1 MVFKSTLFSFSSDR
15 TTTTRATSHDQ
26 IHDAPRAMQGD
37 DDHPPREVDHRGDGP
52 GRWRDIDYLLLRPG
66 RFAGPGFEPGED
78 VKTLLHDHVKLLV
91 VGAGGLGCE
100 LLKDLG
106 LSGFKDIHVIDM
118 DTIDVSNLNRQFLF
132 RDQDVGKSKAICA
145 AEAIERRISGCK
157 VTPHHCR
164 IEDKPDEWYQQFHVL
179 VMGLDSIEARSYL
192 NAVACGFLE
201 FDENDE
207 VIRET
212 IKPMVDGGTEVRRPK
227 KTVSRRSKRP
237 FVSRGSFLL
246 TRRSVPSFSRKHRAG
261 FQRPREG
268 HIPRDHAVLRVHAVV
283 VPTPEGVPAV
293 HHRGDAAVRRALRGV
308 RAADSVGEGAAER
321 NLRRGRSRARRVGV
335 RARENSR
342 GGARDRGRDVP
353 SHSGRRQEYHSGHSE
368 HQRDRRRGVRVR
380 CVLYTGPHTTAL
392 ARWTPILKDF
402 PRRFSPPT
410 PRFQSPSSTPFNFN

>member
-1 MVFKSTLFSFSSDR
+1 M
-15 TTTTRATSHDQ
+15 
-26 IHDAPRAMQGD
+26 
-37 DDHPPREVDHRGDGP
+37 
-52 GRWRDIDYLLLRPG
+52 
-66 RFAGPGFEPGED
+66 
-78 VKTLLHDHVKLLV
+78 KTLLHDHVKLLV

-268 HIPRDHAVLRVHAVV
+268 HIPRDHAVLRVHTVV

-353 SHSGRRQEYHSGHSE
+353 SHSGRRQEYHTGHSE